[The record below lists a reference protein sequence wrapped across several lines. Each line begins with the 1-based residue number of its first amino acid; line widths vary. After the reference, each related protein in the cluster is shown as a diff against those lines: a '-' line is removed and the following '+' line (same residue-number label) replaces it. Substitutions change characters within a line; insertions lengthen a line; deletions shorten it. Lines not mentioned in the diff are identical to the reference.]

1 MEESKQVTHA
11 EIFHIIFVYTLPS
24 GGGAK
29 LIGGYAGI
37 TKQESMAWK
46 SNFTVE
52 KSGICLDQ

>member
-37 TKQESMAWK
+37 TKQESMA
-46 SNFTVE
+46 
-52 KSGICLDQ
+52 